1 MLPGKPCFVDI
12 GERDMAR
19 TKRELNNQRYAMN
32 YIYPAL
38 VYLIVTLFF
47 PLGYSLVASFFKW
60 DLIGD
65 TTRKFIG
72 FRNYINFFQNEEALK
87 SFWLTFKFVA
97 GAVSVEMVLGFCIA
111 LFLNRKFRG
120 NKIVRVVLLLP
131 MMLSPTIV
139 ALMWKLVL
147 NADRGIL
154 NYVLSAVFGRGAAQ
168 VWLGKDLAMSTLIF
182 VEIWMNTPFVILMVL
197 AGLQSI
203 SQDIVDASMV
213 DGATKL
219 QRIFYI
225 TIPSI
230 RSVLLV
236 AIIFRTTFAL
246 RNFSL
251 PWVLTAGGPGNLT
264 NVFSIE
270 LYRQAF
276 SYYHI
281 GYSSALSWI
290 LVIVTFVMS
299 IFYTK
304 LTLRKEGS
312 EHGK

>member
-1 MLPGKPCFVDI
+1 
-12 GERDMAR
+12 MAR

>member
-1 MLPGKPCFVDI
+1 LLPGKPCFVDM
-12 GERDMAR
+12 GKGHGMN
-19 TKRELNNQRYAMN
+19 KHELNNQRYAMN

-72 FRNYINFFQNEEALK
+72 FRNYINLFQNEEALK
-87 SFWLTFKFVA
+87 SFGLTFKFVA
-97 GAVSVEMVLGFCIA
+97 GAVSIEMVLGFCIA
-111 LFLNRKFRG
+111 LFLNRKFCG

-154 NYVLSAVFGRGAAQ
+154 NYFLSTVFGRGAAQ

-203 SQDIVDASMV
+203 SQDIVDASLV

-264 NVFSIE
+264 IVFSIE

-304 LTLRKEGS
+304 LTLRKEGN